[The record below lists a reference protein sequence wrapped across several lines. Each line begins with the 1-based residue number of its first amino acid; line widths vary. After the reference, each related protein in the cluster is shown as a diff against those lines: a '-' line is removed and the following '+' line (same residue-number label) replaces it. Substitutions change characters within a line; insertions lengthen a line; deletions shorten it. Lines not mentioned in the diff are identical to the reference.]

1 MKYLRIAG
9 LTAIIALAATT
20 SWGATSKGIEG
31 SPHDFSSTNGTYGGT
46 WASRNGVCSPCHA
59 AHNTDPAQIVP
70 LWIHETS
77 KANFTPY
84 NSPTFNA
91 GQHTP
96 SGVSLACLSCHDGTV
111 AINQSIGGT
120 YTNGNPDSR
129 FITDPKA
136 VIGPDLHT
144 THPISFTYDTA
155 LATADGGLELPSYKI
170 GDPKTRL
177 TIQTAPVPA
186 PSGSVPTGWT
196 GTSLTGK
203 RIDEA
208 LLIDGK
214 MECASCHDVHKME
227 GSAPSSG
234 ILARISGS
242 DSDGRGS
249 TLCRTCHVK

>member
-1 MKYLRIAG
+1 MKYLHITG
-9 LTAIIALAATT
+9 MTAIIALAATT
-20 SWGATSKGIEG
+20 SWGATSKGVEG
-31 SPHDFSSTNGTYGGT
+31 SPHDFSATNGTYGGT

-59 AHNTDPAQIVP
+59 AHNTDPAQIAP
-70 LWIHETS
+70 LWSHDTS
-77 KANFTPY
+77 KATFTPY
-84 NSPTFNA
+84 SSPTFNA
-91 GQHTP
+91 GPHAP

-111 AINQSIGGT
+111 AVNQSIGGT
-120 YTNGNPDSR
+120 YTNGNADSR
-129 FITDPKA
+129 FITDPNA

-186 PSGSVPTGWT
+186 PSVSVPTGWT

-208 LLIDGK
+208 LLINGK
-214 MECASCHDVHKME
+214 MECASCHDVHKMD

-234 ILARISGS
+234 ILARISGA

-249 TLCRTCHVK
+249 TMCRTCHVK